1 MLIPIDVDEDGRMD
15 ILVQQHNHQ
24 EDLKLIYNNMNYDS
38 YFIKAMMINQDSAAA
53 EETEIRGLG
62 ATVIGASFRYV
73 ATDSNFEKVVRV
85 ASLQPQ
91 QSYHSLL
98 LPYVYNGIGRST
110 NYIEQ
115 FNVAYSINNKLDQ
128 VRVYTPI
135 IPNSYLM
142 VLANKENYKS
152 W

>member
-1 MLIPIDVDEDGRMD
+1 M
-15 ILVQQHNHQ
+15 
-24 EDLKLIYNNMNYDS
+24 
-38 YFIKAMMINQDSAAA
+38 
-53 EETEIRGLG
+53 
-62 ATVIGASFRYV
+62 
-73 ATDSNFEKVVRV
+73 
-85 ASLQPQ
+85 
-91 QSYHSLL
+91 

-152 W
+152 WQLDLFVNPDAILFQVCTAFGLVLIVIGVVIIMMHIKEKREDSKTGP

>member
-1 MLIPIDVDEDGRMD
+1 
-15 ILVQQHNHQ
+15 
-24 EDLKLIYNNMNYDS
+24 MNYDS
-38 YFIKAMMINQDSAAA
+38 YFIKAKMINQNSNAA
-53 EETEIRGLG
+53 EDSEISGLG

-98 LPYVYNGIGRST
+98 LPYVYNGVGRST

-115 FNVAYSINNKLDQ
+115 FNVAYSINDKLDQ